1 MENCM
6 HSFEEISDVYSG
18 FPLKEGFLQAGTQ
31 ALMAFEE
38 DLVQAPVLKEGKITF
53 TVAVAY
59 YYSDEE
65 MMEIAWACSDEEI
78 ETVEEAR
85 KAFPDEAET
94 VHAMNV
100 TILVKEDNG
109 KLYVDGVDVEYC
121 VLDSERKSA
130 DLDVYPEAIEDNYAY
145 SMPETFLDAAV
156 DPT

>member
-1 MENCM
+1 
-6 HSFEEISDVYSG
+6 
-18 FPLKEGFLQAGTQ
+18 
-31 ALMAFEE
+31 
-38 DLVQAPVLKEGKITF
+38 
-53 TVAVAY
+53 
-59 YYSDEE
+59 
-65 MMEIAWACSDEEI
+65 MEIAWACSDEEI

-100 TILVKEDNG
+100 TIFVKEDNG